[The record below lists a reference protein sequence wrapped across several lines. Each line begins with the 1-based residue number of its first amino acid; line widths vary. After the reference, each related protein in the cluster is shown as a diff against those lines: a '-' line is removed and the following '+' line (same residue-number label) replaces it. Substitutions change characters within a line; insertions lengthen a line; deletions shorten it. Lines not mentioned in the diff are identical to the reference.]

1 MRQPA
6 RVHPT
11 FPDSLPGAKPVSAPA
26 TQPAAPGNS
35 NMLITER
42 LKGPKQFHSTRVFSS
57 LTLHHFNRAETL
69 NRTFHLVSNRY
80 FDNRAP
86 GYERANAVHGSE
98 LIEHRRTKKPGNTNG
113 FRNDGIMQHKKV
125 RIAGNK
131 PGALKLHY
139 LNPQPAA
146 ARSSSAP
153 EENPPPAQTRSRLQH
168 FSFDA
173 SQSHDPRSYN
183 RALPGVPDI
192 PQTNKMNIDLDHLT
206 NRLYTMLERK
216 IKIEKEM
223 RGL

>member
-1 MRQPA
+1 
-6 RVHPT
+6 
-11 FPDSLPGAKPVSAPA
+11 
-26 TQPAAPGNS
+26 
-35 NMLITER
+35 
-42 LKGPKQFHSTRVFSS
+42 
-57 LTLHHFNRAETL
+57 
-69 NRTFHLVSNRY
+69 
-80 FDNRAP
+80 
-86 GYERANAVHGSE
+86 
-98 LIEHRRTKKPGNTNG
+98 
-113 FRNDGIMQHKKV
+113 MQHKKV